1 MSTIAERVDALEQEI
16 QGIKSLLQMEQTA
29 KDWRKTFGMSRD
41 EVECARCGG
50 HLGHVFADGPAPT
63 GLRYCINSASIQF
76 VPAK

>member
-41 EVECARCGG
+41 DAGFEEMIR
-50 HLGHVFADGPAPT
+50 LGRE
-63 GLRYCINSASIQF
+63 LREHERKQES
-76 VPAK
+76 